1 MEHIASTVVPK
12 PKLTLT
18 VPEAAELV
26 GISKA
31 KMYEIVRIEGFPAIR
46 FGKRILVNR
55 KKLESWLDEQSE
67 KGWRNYEN

>member
-26 GISKA
+26 GISVS

-55 KKLESWLDEQSE
+55 KRLEGWLDEQSE

>member
-1 MEHIASTVVPK
+1 MEETRIQK

-55 KKLESWLDEQSE
+55 KRLEGWLDEQSE